1 MILPAGLWS
10 FPTCRESSSLLL
22 TTMSPAKKINEL
34 RSLLERHNRLYYV
47 EARPEI
53 EDAEY
58 DSLFRELELLEK
70 RYPELD
76 DPNSPTRRVGGAP
89 LEGFPQVSHP
99 VPMLSIDDVFTE
111 EEVLDFYQRLQK
123 NLDRKTITVTVEP
136 KIDGVA
142 TSLVY
147 RDGALAYGATRGDGM
162 TGDEITA
169 NLRTIPSLPL
179 FLKAPFPAML
189 EIRGEVFMPNDAFAR
204 LNEERED
211 AGLQTFAN
219 PRNATA
225 GTLKQL
231 DSRSVAKR
239 PLAFIA
245 HGIGALEGLALSSE
259 EEFRSLLASCSIP
272 CNEPLWTTDSSNG
285 VLSAIRELEQQRL
298 ELPYATDGAVIKVAS
313 LPDRV
318 ALGATSRA
326 PRWAVAFKYP
336 PEQKPTRLLDITVQV
351 GRSGILTPVA
361 ELEPVSLSATTVS
374 RATLHNESFIHNR
387 DIRIGD
393 TILTHKSGE
402 IIPEVLKVITE
413 NRPPGTLP
421 FSMEE
426 HLKGVCPAC
435 SSPITQR
442 TNSDNKERPVV
453 TWWCEN
459 PLCPKKA
466 VAALTHFA
474 QRKALDLEGLGESVA
489 IKLVDSGMV
498 KSPLDLFSI
507 QVSELSDLLL
517 DPARLQTGESS
528 KPRRFGEKKA
538 QLLIDSINSS
548 KVDQPLSR
556 WIFAMGIPQIG
567 ESASRELSRLHQ
579 TLPEISTS
587 KILKTICLL
596 ADLEEERREVSPQN
610 KDNPPLDDT
619 ERNIRKKLHH
629 DLKERIQKAE
639 SEIAEYEVSPDIGAV
654 AARNLIEFFNSQH
667 GVEFMQQFER
677 LGLCPKSANYLPRPS
692 ENSAAPGMPL
702 AGKTFVI
709 TGTLSRARSSYKEM
723 IEQSGGKVS
732 GSVSSKTSYLLA
744 GEGGGSKRDKAD
756 KLGIDVLSEDQLMSM
771 LE

>member
-1 MILPAGLWS
+1 
-10 FPTCRESSSLLL
+10 
-22 TTMSPAKKINEL
+22 MSPSKKINEL

-53 EDAEY
+53 ADAEY
-58 DSLFRELELLEK
+58 DRLFRELETLEHQH
-70 RYPELD
+70 PELD

-89 LEGFPQVSHP
+89 LEGFNQVNHP

-111 EEVLDFYQRLQK
+111 EEVLEFYQRLQK
-123 NLDRKTITVTVEP
+123 NLGRKSITVTIEP

-147 RDGALAYGATRGDGM
+147 RDGALAYGATRGDGL

-179 FLKAPFPAML
+179 TLKTPFPAML
-189 EIRGEVFMPNDAFAR
+189 EIRGEVFMPNKAFAR
-204 LNEERED
+204 LNEEREE

-245 HGIGALEGLALSSE
+245 HGLGAMEGLDLLSE
-259 EEFRSLLASCSIP
+259 GDFRSLLNSCSIP
-272 CNEPLWTTDSSNG
+272 CNDPVWTTDTSNG
-285 VLSAIRELEQQRL
+285 VLSAIRELGHRRL
-298 ELPYATDGAVIKVAS
+298 ELPYATDGAVIKIAS
-313 LPDRV
+313 LSDRA

-336 PEQKPTRLLDITVQV
+336 PEQKPTRLLDITIQV

-374 RATLHNESFIHNR
+374 RATLHNESFIHDR

-393 TILTHKSGE
+393 TVLAHKSGE

-413 NRPPGTLP
+413 DRPPGTKP

-426 HLKGVCPAC
+426 HLQGTCPAC
-435 SSPITQR
+435 NSSIAR
-442 TNSDNKERPVV
+442 RANSESKERPVV

-459 PLCPKKA
+459 PLCPSKA

-489 IKLVDSGMV
+489 IKLVESGMV
-498 KSPLDLFSI
+498 KSPLDLFSLRL
-507 QVSELSDLLL
+507 QELSDLLL

-538 QLLIDSINSS
+538 QLLIDSINDS
-548 KVDQPLSR
+548 KADQPLSR

-567 ESASRELSRLHQ
+567 ESASRELSRLHK
-579 TLPEISTS
+579 TLPDISSSEI
-587 KILKTICLL
+587 LRTICLL
-596 ADLEEERREVSPQN
+596 ADLEEERKEVSPQN
-610 KDNPPLDDT
+610 KDRPPLDDA
-619 ERNIRKKLHH
+619 ERSARKKLH
-629 DLKERIQKAE
+629 DALKERMQKAE
-639 SEIAEYEVSPDIGAV
+639 DEIADFEVSPDIGAV
-654 AARNLIEFFNSQH
+654 ASRNLIAFFSSQH
-667 GVEFMQQFER
+667 GKEFMQQFER
-677 LGLCPKSANYLPRPS
+677 LGLCPKSANFLPRPS
-692 ENSAAPGMPL
+692 EASAATDMPL

-709 TGTLSRARSSYKEM
+709 TGTLSQPRSIYKEM
-723 IEQSGGKVS
+723 IEQGGGKVS
-732 GSVSSKTSYLLA
+732 GSVSGNTSYLLA

-756 KLGIDVLSEDQLMSM
+756 KLGVDILSEDQLISI
-771 LE
+771 LK

>member
-1 MILPAGLWS
+1 
-10 FPTCRESSSLLL
+10 
-22 TTMSPAKKINEL
+22 MSPSKKINEL

-53 EDAEY
+53 ADAEY
-58 DSLFRELELLEK
+58 DRLFRELETLEQEH
-70 RYPELD
+70 PELD

-89 LEGFPQVSHP
+89 LEGFNQVNHP

-111 EEVLDFYQRLQK
+111 EEVLDFYRRLQK
-123 NLDRKTITVTVEP
+123 NLGRKSITVTIEP

-147 RDGALAYGATRGDGM
+147 RGGALAYGATRGDGL
-162 TGDEITA
+162 TGDEVTA

-179 FLKAPFPAML
+179 TLKTPFPAML
-189 EIRGEVFMPNDAFAR
+189 EIRGEVFMPNKAFAR
-204 LNEERED
+204 LNEEREE

-245 HGIGALEGLALSSE
+245 HGLGAMEGLALLSE
-259 EEFRSLLASCSIP
+259 QDFRSLLTACSIP
-272 CNEPLWTTDSSNG
+272 CNEPVWTTDTSNG

-313 LPDRV
+313 LSDRA

-336 PEQKPTRLLDITVQV
+336 PEQKRTRLLDITVQV

-374 RATLHNESFIHNR
+374 RATLHNESFIHER

-393 TILTHKSGE
+393 TVLAHKSGE

-413 NRPPGTLP
+413 DRPPDTKP

-426 HLKGVCPAC
+426 HLQGTCPAC
-435 SSPITQR
+435 NSPIAR
-442 TNSDNKERPVV
+442 RANSESKERPVI

-459 PLCPKKA
+459 PLCPNKA
-466 VAALTHFA
+466 VASLTHFA

-489 IKLVDSGMV
+489 IKLVESGMV
-498 KSPLDLFSI
+498 KSPLDLFSLRLH
-507 QVSELSDLLL
+507 ELSDLLL

-528 KPRRFGEKKA
+528 RPRRFGEKKA
-538 QLLIDSINSS
+538 QLLIDSINNS
-548 KVDQPLSR
+548 KVNQPLSR

-567 ESASRELSRLHQ
+567 EAASRELSRLHR
-579 TLPEISTS
+579 TLPDIPSSEI
-587 KILKTICLL
+587 LRTICLL
-596 ADLEEERREVSPQN
+596 ADLEEKRKEVSPQN
-610 KDNPPLDDT
+610 KDRPPLDDA
-619 ERNIRKKLHH
+619 ERSTRKKLH
-629 DLKERIQKAE
+629 DALKERIQKAE
-639 SEIAEYEVSPDIGAV
+639 DEIADFELSPDIGAV
-654 AARNLIEFFNSQH
+654 ASRNLVAFFSSQY
-667 GVEFMQQFER
+667 GKEFMQQFER
-677 LGLCPKSANYLPRPS
+677 LGLCPESANFLPRPS
-692 ENSAAPGMPL
+692 ETSAATGMPL

-709 TGTLSRARSSYKEM
+709 TGTLSQPRSIYKEM
-723 IEQSGGKVS
+723 IEQGGGKVS
-732 GSVSSKTSYLLA
+732 GSVSGNTSYLLA

-756 KLGIDVLSEDQLMSM
+756 KLGVDILSEDQLISI
-771 LE
+771 LK